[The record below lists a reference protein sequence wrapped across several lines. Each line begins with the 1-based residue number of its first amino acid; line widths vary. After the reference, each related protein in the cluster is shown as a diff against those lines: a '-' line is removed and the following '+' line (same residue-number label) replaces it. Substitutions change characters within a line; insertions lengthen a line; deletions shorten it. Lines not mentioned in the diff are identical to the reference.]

1 VDALSQTNAKRVS
14 IQGSVNLDSLSG
26 IRDKQ
31 QTSDGISFLYSGSMG
46 DLIRTLGEGSVR
58 DLIISEPDLE
68 EIFMH
73 YYEMDGDRG

>member
-1 VDALSQTNAKRVS
+1 
-14 IQGSVNLDSLSG
+14 
-26 IRDKQ
+26 
-31 QTSDGISFLYSGSMG
+31 MG
-46 DLIRTLGEGSVR
+46 DLIRTLGKGSVR